1 MATRSISTYQPAVPC
16 DVCGRNL
23 LRGEQPD
30 VFLAAGQRRMV
41 CELCQARAAH
51 EGWLREADAHPV
63 RVAPSRGRRRTL
75 MGRLRSR
82 RAAREAGADLDD
94 AVRDDAFA
102 AADAEALYDDPSE
115 LADVYEPEFD
125 AEVPDEQWPPAEPVA
140 PQAVAADAPRP
151 SGRRGRTAQPHD
163 FSRPPRSVHAV
174 PTNAD
179 FKAARALEVFNAS
192 EHPRRVSG
200 VARSLGVPQVTARP
214 ITPDSTVMT
223 IVVAWE
229 LCWYRYEVDLG
240 DERSGA
246 RLVSQG
252 AELEE
257 LDAADRVANAT
268 ADDRGELRMLA
279 L

>member
-1 MATRSISTYQPAVPC
+1 MATRSISTYQPAVAC

-30 VFLAAGQRRMV
+30 VFLAAGQRRLV
-41 CELCQARAAH
+41 CELCRSRATH
-51 EGWLREADAHPV
+51 EGWLREADARPV
-63 RVAPSRGRRRTL
+63 AFDAARGRRGRTL
-75 MGRLRSR
+75 MGRLRQR
-82 RAAREAGADLDD
+82 RTP
-94 AVRDDAFA
+94 RDDASIDA
-102 AADAEALYDDPSE
+102 AYA
-115 LADVYEPEFD
+115 EPESFE
-125 AEVPDEQWPPAEPVA
+125 AGVFAEPGFA
-140 PQAVAADAPRP
+140 PADEAIPAPAAEEWAVAAEPPQVVAADLPRDA
-151 SGRRGRTAQPHD
+151 GRGRATRANTAPD
-163 FSRPPRSVHAV
+163 PARPTRSVHAV

-192 EHPRRVSG
+192 EHPRRIAG
-200 VARSLGVPQVTARP
+200 VARSLGLPEVTARP

-240 DERSGA
+240 DERSGV
-246 RLVSQG
+246 RLISQG
-252 AELEE
+252 SELDELED
-257 LDAADRVANAT
+257 LDRAANAT

>member
-1 MATRSISTYQPAVPC
+1 MATRSISTYQPAVAC

-30 VFLAAGQRRMV
+30 VFLAGGQRRMV
-41 CELCQARAAH
+41 CELCRARATH
-51 EGWLREADAHPV
+51 EGWLREADGIPGSFPA
-63 RVAPSRGRRRTL
+63 ARGRRGRTL
-75 MGRLRSR
+75 MGRLRPR
-82 RAAREAGADLDD
+82 RVAAEEIAYDELAAPEPDTDYEPD
-94 AVRDDAFA
+94 FA
-102 AADAEALYDDPSE
+102 LAADAATEPLPDD
-115 LADVYEPEFD
+115 DW
-125 AEVPDEQWPPAEPVA
+125 VPVPAAPQVVSAEP
-140 PQAVAADAPRP
+140 PRP
-151 SGRRGRTAQPHD
+151 ARGRATRVAHPDVAQA
-163 FSRPPRSVHAV
+163 PRSVHAV

-179 FKAARALEVFNAS
+179 FKAARALEVFNTS
-192 EHPRRVSG
+192 EHPRRMAG
-200 VARSLGVPQVTARP
+200 VARSLGLPEVTARP

-252 AELEE
+252 AELDE
-257 LDAADRVANAT
+257 LDALDRVANAT

>member
-1 MATRSISTYQPAVPC
+1 VATRSISTYQPAVPC

-41 CELCQARAAH
+41 CELCHARAAH

-63 RVAPSRGRRRTL
+63 SLPETRGGRGRTL
-75 MGRLRSR
+75 MGRLRGR
-82 RAAREAGADLDD
+82 RGGRERTD
-94 AVRDDAFA
+94 ALYAESA
-102 AADAEALYDDPSE
+102 PLEALD
-115 LADVYEPEFD
+115 AFD
-125 AEVPDEQWPPAEPVA
+125 AEFADDASEAGETPLDGDADAGAAWAEADSAPQVVAAEPA
-140 PQAVAADAPRP
+140 RSQ
-151 SGRRGRTAQPHD
+151 RRGRSAPVHD
-163 FSRPPRSVHAV
+163 FARAPRSVHAV

-192 EHPRRVSG
+192 EHPRRVAG
-200 VARSLGVPQVTARP
+200 VARSLGLPEVTARP

-252 AELEE
+252 SELDE
-257 LDAADRVANAT
+257 LDALDRDANAT

>member
-1 MATRSISTYQPAVPC
+1 VPC

-30 VFLAAGQRRMV
+30 VFLAGGQRRMV
-41 CELCQARAAH
+41 CELCQSRAAH
-51 EGWLREADAHPV
+51 EGWLREADGHPV
-63 RVAPSRGRRRTL
+63 TFATSRGRRGRTL

-82 RAAREAGADLDD
+82 RAPREADEEVYVEALEDTP
-94 AVRDDAFA
+94 
-102 AADAEALYDDPSE
+102 AEAYESE
-115 LADVYEPEFD
+115 FAD
-125 AEVPDEQWPPAEPVA
+125 AEPVA
-140 PQAVAADAPRP
+140 EEEWPAVEPAPPVVPAEPPRATR
-151 SGRRGRTAQPHD
+151 SRGRAAPTHD
-163 FSRPPRSVHAV
+163 PTQPPRSVHAV

-192 EHPRRVSG
+192 EHPRRVAG
-200 VARSLGVPQVTARP
+200 VARSLGVPDVTARP

-240 DERSGA
+240 DERSGT

-257 LDAADRVANAT
+257 LDALDRVANAT